1 MIYELF
7 ARRNNLPL
15 ILQAERAECGLACVA
30 MVATYF
36 GCKTDLNSLRRDFP
50 VSGRGVNLAGV
61 MATAQSLQ
69 LSTRP
74 LKLELE
80 DLSRLQ
86 LPAILHW
93 DMTHFVVL
101 KGVSR
106 KAVVIHDPAAG
117 CRRYTL
123 AECSR
128 HFTGVALEMTPGLDF
143 SSQSRTL
150 RSRLT
155 DLFRTYPGFYPA
167 LGQLFMLSLFLQL
180 ASVGSAFYMQL
191 VIDEGLAK
199 QDRDIIAVLAIG
211 FSMLALTNVAMTYA
225 RSTVQLYLSNQLG
238 FQMAGNVF
246 QHLLS
251 LPVAYF
257 AKRHVGD
264 LVSRFGSIREIR
276 RIITEDLVTVVLDGI
291 FALITL
297 TVMFYFSVV
306 LTAMVLGFVS
316 LLTVIKLAMI
326 PQIQAMQEQI
336 IVAEAK
342 TSTALM
348 ENMRTIEIIKFYCR
362 ELQRLALWRNLYA
375 EQINTQVALMRLTI
389 NLDAIYGLL
398 FALENILV
406 IYLAA
411 LLVLEGDITLGF
423 LTAFIALKGNFS
435 ASLRSFVEKLVQI
448 RLVKLQLERVSDITC
463 AEKELETLQLPVIR
477 RPLAGNLCLRK
488 VSYAYP
494 GGEETILRDINV
506 NIHAGELV
514 AIAGP
519 SGSGKSTLM
528 KLMAGLLPVSS
539 GSVSVGDTDIRHLG
553 LRQYRDGCA
562 GVLQGDQ
569 LLSGTIID
577 NITLFDDGVDYD
589 RLQKAAAMAQIADFV
604 SHLPMGFN
612 SLIGDMGSIMSAG
625 QVQRILLARAFYK
638 QTRFLFLDEATANLD
653 PDTEAKIL
661 RQLRELDATI
671 VFVTHRPAPL
681 EMADRVI
688 NLA

>member
-1 MIYELF
+1 MIPGLF
-7 ARRNNLPL
+7 ARRHNLPL
-15 ILQAERAECGLACVA
+15 ILQAERAECGLACIA
-30 MVATYF
+30 MVAAYF
-36 GCKTDLNSLRRDFP
+36 GCKTDLNTLRRDFP
-50 VSGRGVNLAGV
+50 VSGRGANLTDV
-61 MATAQSLQ
+61 MTTAQSLQ
-69 LSTRP
+69 LTARP

-80 DLSRLQ
+80 DLQQLQ
-86 LPAILHW
+86 LPAVLHW

-101 KGVSR
+101 KSVNR
-106 KAVVIHDPAAG
+106 KGIVIHDPAAG
-117 CRRYTL
+117 SRRYTW

-128 HFTGVALEMTPGLDF
+128 HFTGVALELMPGQAF
-143 SSQSRTL
+143 SLQSRAL
-150 RSRLT
+150 RSQLT
-155 DLFRTYPGFYPA
+155 DLFRTYPGFYLA
-167 LGQLFMLSLFLQL
+167 IGQLFILSLFLQL

-199 QDRDIIAVLAIG
+199 QDHDIIAVLAIG
-211 FSMLALTNVAMTYA
+211 FFMLALTNVAMTFA
-225 RSTVQLYLSNQLG
+225 RSTVQLYFSNQLG

-251 LPVAYF
+251 LPVDYF

-297 TVMFYFSVV
+297 AVMFYFSVV
-306 LTAMVLGFVS
+306 LAAVVLGFVC
-316 LLTVIKLAMI
+316 LLTVLKLAMI
-326 PQIQAMQEQI
+326 PRVQAMQEQI

-342 TSTALM
+342 TSTGLM

-362 ELQRLALWRNLYA
+362 ELQRLTLWRNLYA
-375 EQINTQVALMRLTI
+375 EQINTQVALTRLTI
-389 NLDAIYGLL
+389 NLEAIYGLL

-411 LLVLEGDITLGF
+411 QLVLQGEITLGF

-435 ASLRSFVEKLVQI
+435 TSIRSFVEKLVQI
-448 RLVKLQLERVSDITC
+448 RLVTLQLERVSDITC

-477 RPLAGNLCLRK
+477 RPLSGDLQLKN

-494 GGEETILRDINV
+494 GADETILRDINV
-506 NIHAGELV
+506 DIHAGELI
-514 AIAGP
+514 AIVGP

-528 KLMAGLLPVSS
+528 KLMAGLLPASS
-539 GSVSVGDTDIRHLG
+539 GSVSVSDNDIRHLG

-577 NITLFDDGVDYD
+577 NITLFDDDVDYA
-589 RLQKAAAMAQIADFV
+589 RLAQVAGMAQIDDFV
-604 SHLPMGFN
+604 SRLPMGFN

-625 QVQRILLARAFYK
+625 QGQRILLARAFYK
-638 QTRFLFLDEATANLD
+638 QAKFLFLDEATANLD

-661 RQLRELDATI
+661 RQLRELDATV